1 MNSRLVIFFDF
12 ETNGFAGSSVLE
24 AALIKCRVNAEGE
37 AIPIHIFHRYYH
49 AEESFNMRAFEIHG
63 LSPDII
69 EENRMNQMAEYAR
82 YFVRDED
89 LFAFSFGCSH
99 WVAHNIDFDTAFLP
113 FQPEKQFCTMKEN
126 TSVLK
131 LPRRSHGGYKYPT
144 LKETA
149 LYYGLDY
156 EESKAHSG
164 LYDATLARD
173 IFLGMLKAKNQRA
186 HRFLAEI

>member
-1 MNSRLVIFFDF
+1 
-12 ETNGFAGSSVLE
+12 
-24 AALIKCRVNAEGE
+24 
-37 AIPIHIFHRYYH
+37 
-49 AEESFNMRAFEIHG
+49 
-63 LSPDII
+63 
-69 EENRMNQMAEYAR
+69 
-82 YFVRDED
+82 
-89 LFAFSFGCSH
+89 
-99 WVAHNIDFDTAFLP
+99 
-113 FQPEKQFCTMKEN
+113 MKEN

-156 EESKAHSG
+156 EESKAHRG

>member
-113 FQPEKQFCTMKEN
+113 FRPEKQFCTMKEN
-126 TSVLK
+126 TAVLK

-144 LKETA
+144 LKEAA